1 MSFCPQCGA
10 EVNGSFCPQCGAI
23 IEAVNTSSQSAGT
36 DGNPFQAG
44 SQAPS
49 NAGLRMGSFGGGAG
63 AADVPTFSEA
73 FPMVMKKF
81 ATFSGRASR
90 PEFWYFWLTCFL
102 VNFIFNMIVQLVG
115 QESAA
120 SKIVAIVQVLF
131 NLAIVIPRI
140 AVAVRRLHDTNRTGW
155 WYLLILI
162 PVTVISIV
170 MTVLSQ
176 YDEHNLDASFT
187 LLAGLF
193 IFVSVIPAII
203 LLIWLASAPT
213 PGTNMYGPQP
223 RSR

>member
-1 MSFCPQCGA
+1 MSVKERVVSFCPQCGA

-23 IEAVNTSSQSAGT
+23 IEAVNTSSQSSGAG
-36 DGNPFQAG
+36 DNPFQAG

-115 QESAA
+115 QESAV
-120 SKIVAIVQVLF
+120 SNIVAIVQGLF
-131 NLAIVIPRI
+131 SLAVIIPYI

-155 WYLLILI
+155 WCLLLLV
-162 PVTVISIV
+162 PVI
-170 MTVLSQ
+170 
-176 YDEHNLDASFT
+176 
-187 LLAGLF
+187 GW
-193 IFVSVIPAII
+193 II
-203 LLIWLASAPT
+203 LLIFLAGAPT

>member
-115 QESAA
+115 QESAV
-120 SKIVAIVQVLF
+120 SNIVAIVQGLF
-131 NLAIVIPRI
+131 SLAVIIPYI

-155 WYLLILI
+155 WCLLLLV
-162 PVTVISIV
+162 PVI
-170 MTVLSQ
+170 
-176 YDEHNLDASFT
+176 
-187 LLAGLF
+187 GW
-193 IFVSVIPAII
+193 II
-203 LLIWLASAPT
+203 LLIFLAGAPT

>member
-1 MSFCPQCGA
+1 MSVKERVVSFCPQCGA

-73 FPMVMKKF
+73 LPMVMKKF

-102 VNFIFNMIVQLVG
+102 VNFIFNVIVQLVG
-115 QESAA
+115 PESAA
-120 SKIVAIVQVLF
+120 SNIVAIVQGLF
-131 NLAIVIPRI
+131 GLAIIIPHI
-140 AVAVRRLHDTNRTGW
+140 AVVVRRLHDTNRTGW
-155 WYLLILI
+155 WFLIVFIPLI
-162 PVTVISIV
+162 
-170 MTVLSQ
+170 
-176 YDEHNLDASFT
+176 
-187 LLAGLF
+187 G
-193 IFVSVIPAII
+193 AII
-203 LLIWLASAPT
+203 LLLWLASAPT

>member
-23 IEAVNTSSQSAGT
+23 IDAIDTSSQSAGT

-73 FPMVMKKF
+73 FPRVMKKF

-102 VNFIFNMIVQLVG
+102 VNFIFNVIVQLVG
-115 QESAA
+115 PESAA
-120 SKIVAIVQVLF
+120 SNIVAIVQGLF
-131 NLAIVIPRI
+131 GLAIIIPHI
-140 AVAVRRLHDTNRTGW
+140 AVVVRRLHDTNRTGW
-155 WYLLILI
+155 WFLIVFIPLI
-162 PVTVISIV
+162 
-170 MTVLSQ
+170 
-176 YDEHNLDASFT
+176 
-187 LLAGLF
+187 G
-193 IFVSVIPAII
+193 AII
-203 LLIWLASAPT
+203 LLLWLASAPT

>member
-1 MSFCPQCGA
+1 MSVKERVVSFCPQCGA

-23 IEAVNTSSQSAGT
+23 IDAIDTSGQSAGNG
-36 DGNPFQAG
+36 GNPFQAG

-102 VNFIFNMIVQLVG
+102 VNFIFNVIVQLVG
-115 QESAA
+115 PESAA
-120 SKIVAIVQVLF
+120 SGIIAIVQGLF
-131 NLAIVIPRI
+131 GLAIIIPHI
-140 AVAVRRLHDTNRTGW
+140 AVVVRRLHDTNRTGW
-155 WYLLILI
+155 WFLIVFIPLI
-162 PVTVISIV
+162 
-170 MTVLSQ
+170 
-176 YDEHNLDASFT
+176 
-187 LLAGLF
+187 G
-193 IFVSVIPAII
+193 AII
-203 LLIWLASAPT
+203 LLLWLASAPT

>member
-1 MSFCPQCGA
+1 MSVKERVVSFCPQCGA

-73 FPMVMKKF
+73 FPMVMKKY

-102 VNFIFNMIVQLVG
+102 VNFVFNLIAQLVG

-120 SKIVAIVQVLF
+120 SGIIAIVQGLF
-131 NLAIVIPRI
+131 SLAVVIPQI
-140 AVAVRRLHDTNRTGW
+140 ACGVRRLHDTNRTGW
-155 WYLLILI
+155 WCLLLLVPVIGWIIFLI
-162 PVTVISIV
+162 
-170 MTVLSQ
+170 
-176 YDEHNLDASFT
+176 F
-187 LLAGLF
+187 LAG
-193 IFVSVIPAII
+193 
-203 LLIWLASAPT
+203 APT

>member
-1 MSFCPQCGA
+1 MSVKERVVSFCPQCGA

-63 AADVPTFSEA
+63 AADAPTFSEA

-102 VNFIFNMIVQLVG
+102 VNFIFNVIVQLVG
-115 QESAA
+115 PESAA
-120 SKIVAIVQVLF
+120 SNIVAIVQGLF
-131 NLAIVIPRI
+131 GLAIIIPHI
-140 AVAVRRLHDTNRTGW
+140 AVVVRRLHDTNRTGW
-155 WYLLILI
+155 WFLIVFIPLI
-162 PVTVISIV
+162 
-170 MTVLSQ
+170 
-176 YDEHNLDASFT
+176 
-187 LLAGLF
+187 G
-193 IFVSVIPAII
+193 AII
-203 LLIWLASAPT
+203 LLLWLASAPT

>member
-1 MSFCPQCGA
+1 MSVKERVVSFCPQCGA

-102 VNFIFNMIVQLVG
+102 VNFVFNLIAQLLG
-115 QESAA
+115 PESAA
-120 SKIVAIVQVLF
+120 SGIIAIVQGLF
-131 NLAIVIPRI
+131 SLAVVIPYI

-155 WYLLILI
+155 WCLLFLV
-162 PVTVISIV
+162 PVI
-170 MTVLSQ
+170 
-176 YDEHNLDASFT
+176 
-187 LLAGLF
+187 GW
-193 IFVSVIPAII
+193 II
-203 LLIWLASAPT
+203 LLIFLAGAPT

>member
-1 MSFCPQCGA
+1 MSVKERVVSFCPQCGA

-49 NAGLRMGSFGGGAG
+49 NAGLRMGSYGGGG
-63 AADVPTFSEA
+63 EAADVPTFSEA
-73 FPMVMKKF
+73 FPMVMKKY

-102 VNFIFNMIVQLVG
+102 VNFIFNVIVQLVG
-115 QESAA
+115 PESAA
-120 SKIVAIVQVLF
+120 SNIVAIVQGLF
-131 NLAIVIPRI
+131 GLAIIIPHI
-140 AVAVRRLHDTNRTGW
+140 AVVVRRLHDTNRTGW
-155 WYLLILI
+155 WFLIVFIPLI
-162 PVTVISIV
+162 
-170 MTVLSQ
+170 
-176 YDEHNLDASFT
+176 
-187 LLAGLF
+187 G
-193 IFVSVIPAII
+193 AII
-203 LLIWLASAPT
+203 LLLWLASAPT

>member
-1 MSFCPQCGA
+1 MSVKERVVSFCPQCGA

-73 FPMVMKKF
+73 FPMVMKKY

-102 VNFIFNMIVQLVG
+102 VNFV
-115 QESAA
+115 
-120 SKIVAIVQVLF
+120 F
-131 NLAIVIPRI
+131 NLI
-140 AVAVRRLHDTNRTGW
+140 AQLLGPNRQPAVLLRLFKACSALRS
-155 WYLLILI
+155 LFLILRSPFAACTI
-162 PVTVISIV
+162 QTVRAGGACYFSSL
-170 MTVLSQ
+170 LS
-176 YDEHNLDASFT
+176 DGSSF
-187 LLAGLF
+187 
-193 IFVSVIPAII
+193 
-203 LLIWLASAPT
+203 
-213 PGTNMYGPQP
+213 
-223 RSR
+223 

>member
-1 MSFCPQCGA
+1 MSVKERVVSFCPQCGA

-23 IEAVNTSSQSAGT
+23 IDAIDTSGQSAGNG
-36 DGNPFQAG
+36 DNPFQAG

-102 VNFIFNMIVQLVG
+102 VNFVFNLIAQLLG
-115 QESAA
+115 PESAA
-120 SKIVAIVQVLF
+120 SGIIAIVQGLF
-131 NLAIVIPRI
+131 SLATVIPQI
-140 AVAVRRLHDTNRTGW
+140 ACGVRRLHDTNRTGW
-155 WYLLILI
+155 WYLLVFV
-162 PVTVISIV
+162 PVI
-170 MTVLSQ
+170 
-176 YDEHNLDASFT
+176 
-187 LLAGLF
+187 GW
-193 IFVSVIPAII
+193 II
-203 LLIWLASAPT
+203 LLIWWAGASS